1 MSEQLP
7 EPLSELIN
15 ALCELPGVG
24 KRTAR
29 RMAYHLLQYD
39 RGAAQ
44 SISQAI
50 NQALEELQH
59 CVMCN
64 SFTQEDVCAT
74 CANPQRNT
82 SQLCIVETAADLNM
96 IEASHGYDGLYYVL
110 MGRLNPLSGVD
121 AKDLGFERILQRIT
135 EHQVEE
141 VILATNFTAEGETT
155 AHYLAEM
162 LRGKNIKVTRIARGI
177 PSGSELEY
185 VDAGTIAWA
194 LNERRSN
201 QA

>member
-7 EPLSELIN
+7 EPLNELIN
-15 ALCELPGVG
+15 ALCKLPGVG

-39 RGAAQ
+39 RPAAQ
-44 SISQAI
+44 GISQAI
-50 NQALEELQH
+50 QDALEHLRH
-59 CVMCN
+59 CRMCN
-64 SFTQEDVCAT
+64 SFTQEELCET
-74 CANPQRNT
+74 CSNTRRNVT
-82 SQLCIVETAADLNM
+82 QLCIVETAADLNM

-110 MGRLNPLSGVD
+110 MGRLTPLSGIGP
-121 AKDLGFERILQRIT
+121 KDLGFERVLQRIT
-135 EHQVEE
+135 EHPVEE
-141 VILATNFTAEGETT
+141 VIIATNFTAEGETT

-162 LRGKNIKVTRIARGI
+162 LRGKPIKVTRIARGI

-201 QA
+201 